1 MYRDTG
7 SPEWVSAL
15 FVAEFAPAV
24 VIGVLFAGR
33 LDRLA
38 PRRALVISDLVCAAC
53 FVVLATVHQP
63 AAVIALATV
72 AGAAVGVF
80 RPVALASVPVLVE
93 EPELDA
99 ANGALTAV
107 DTFMTTVGQAVSGIL
122 LTLIGRGR
130 GVVRQRRHV
139 PVLGGAAV
147 GVPFADRGRGDRA
160 RGRACSATSAAA
172 SRRSCAPRRCCRWR
186 WPRR

>member
-1 MYRDTG
+1 MSSMLPPGADFRRLWLATAISVFGTWAAAITLSVRMFRDTG

-33 LDRLA
+33 LDRLP
-38 PRRALVISDLVCAAC
+38 PRRALVISDLVCAVC
-53 FVVLATVHQP
+53 FVALAAVHQP

-72 AGAAVGVF
+72 AGAAAGVF

-99 ANGALTAV
+99 ANGALTAA
-107 DTFMTTVGQAVSGIL
+107 DTLHDHAGPGD
-122 LTLIGRGR
+122 
-130 GVVRQRRHV
+130 QR
-139 PVLGGAAV
+139 
-147 GVPFADRGRGDRA
+147 DRA
-160 RGRACSATSAAA
+160 
-172 SRRSCAPRRCCRWR
+172 
-186 WPRR
+186 